1 MKRILAILTCVL
13 LFASFTAFSTNS
25 SEIVDAL
32 KANNATQVSKYFD
45 SAVDFKLPGKDEV
58 KNVSKNQATQI
69 LKSFYSEQD
78 IKSFELTSKR
88 EMAGLV
94 ILPANLRP
102 HPEAIILPLCS
113 RPVDQQLPLSLFES
127 INRM

>member
-1 MKRILAILTCVL
+1 MKRILAIVTCVT
-13 LFASFTAFSTNS
+13 LFASFTAFSVNS
-25 SEIVDAL
+25 TEIVDAL
-32 KANNATQVSKYFD
+32 KANNAAQISKYFD

-88 EMAGLV
+88 EMGGTGYLTGKVKA
-94 ILPANLRP
+94 A
-102 HPEAIILPLCS
+102 S
-113 RPVDQQLPLSLFES
+113 RSYNITLMLKTSGSTTS
-127 INRM
+127 IVTVRIN

>member
-1 MKRILAILTCVL
+1 MKMKRILAILTCVL

-88 EMAGLV
+88 EMGGTGYLTGKLKAS
-94 ILPANLRP
+94 
-102 HPEAIILPLCS
+102 S
-113 RPVDQQLPLSLFES
+113 RSYNITIMLKTSGSTTS
-127 INRM
+127 IVTVRIN